1 MVAVPRTRCTVDALR
16 RAVAAEHE
24 QCRPEFGKVTVR
36 NLYGLRTHEAMG
48 ASQWVAVT
56 DVALR
61 HRADQMSWLM
71 AELETSKRVAG
82 VETMDF
88 ASPGMSLTNRSTWE
102 AVMGPGRAGILPS
115 PLAGTPNGGYG
126 YGGNMMPTPVAFGA
140 PGGGTPMTGPGA
152 ELRPLALANSLSVLG
167 KRPSADANG
176 ATDAGAMPPP
186 PSRAKVDDAA
196 DKKARQERA
205 EAAAEAHLSGGVKE
219 LFKHGGE
226 DTGSVPLRNVVFA
239 KSLLANA
246 KFVTAVEKFD
256 TSSLDALLR
265 TVEPAVH
272 AIVQTQ
278 KDSTFDMFDDL
289 LSRLNALNA
298 GALAPRTTPPASPR
312 PPTSSTSSRW
322 ACCARASRRTGTRR
336 SRRCPRA

>member
-1 MVAVPRTRCTVDALR
+1 VDALR

-102 AVMGPGRAGILPS
+102 AIMGPGRAGILPS

-126 YGGNMMPTPVAFGA
+126 GNMMPTPVAIGA

-152 ELRPLALANSLSVLG
+152 GLRPLALANSLSVLG
-167 KRPSADANG
+167 KRPADANG
-176 ATDAGAMPPP
+176 ADAGAMPP
-186 PSRAKVDDAA
+186 RW
-196 DKKARQERA
+196 
-205 EAAAEAHLSGGVKE
+205 
-219 LFKHGGE
+219 
-226 DTGSVPLRNVVFA
+226 
-239 KSLLANA
+239 
-246 KFVTAVEKFD
+246 
-256 TSSLDALLR
+256 
-265 TVEPAVH
+265 
-272 AIVQTQ
+272 
-278 KDSTFDMFDDL
+278 
-289 LSRLNALNA
+289 
-298 GALAPRTTPPASPR
+298 TTPLIRRLGRS
-312 PPTSSTSSRW
+312 
-322 ACCARASRRTGTRR
+322 ARRLRRRR
-336 SRRCPRA
+336 I